1 MASTA
6 FDCVLLAAGKS
17 TRTHQW
23 KMMLPCGDST
33 VIEASARAALEACG
47 RLIVVAGHRAGELA
61 ALFRGRERVEV
72 VVNPRFEEG
81 MLSSIRCGCERVRT
95 PRFFLALGDMPLVDP
110 ATYLRLAAGP
120 VVDAVIPKYRGK
132 KGHPLLLSSEV
143 ARAVVAGSLPA
154 GLIGVTLRTILAGF
168 PTLLVPVEDPHIL
181 QDIDTDEDYRRLAAG
196 APGGGGCL

>member
-1 MASTA
+1 MVPTT

-23 KMMLPCGDST
+23 KMMLPCGDGT

-72 VVNPRFEEG
+72 VVNARYEEG

-154 GLIGVTLRTILAGF
+154 GLIGATLRDVLAPF
-168 PTLLVPVEDPHIL
+168 ANLLLPVEDPHVL
-181 QDIDTDEDYRRLAAG
+181 HDIDTDEDYRSLLAG
-196 APGGGGCL
+196 APGGGEHS

>member
-1 MASTA
+1 MTPTA

-17 TRTHQW
+17 TRTNRW
-23 KMMLPCGDST
+23 KMLLPCGDAT
-33 VIEASARAALEACG
+33 VIESSARAALAACG
-47 RLIVVAGHRAGELA
+47 RLIVVAGHRAAELA

-72 VVNPRFEEG
+72 AVNSRYEEG

-95 PRFFLALGDMPLVDP
+95 PRFYLALGDMPLVDP
-110 ATYLRLAAGP
+110 ATYLRLAAAP

-143 ARAVVAGSLPA
+143 ARAVVDGSLPA

-168 PTLLVPVEDPHIL
+168 STLLVPVEDPHIL
-181 QDIDTDEDYRRLAAG
+181 QDIDTDDDYHRLASG
-196 APGGGGCL
+196 APQK